1 MVRKKAASSPP
12 AEKDTRKDEEFPEV
26 HMDAAGKAYTQKD
39 LKDIP
44 TPLSF
49 DAIIVGKKS
58 CICKVYVNKDYS
70 ADEYHG
76 SSGGLP
82 MVCDA
87 IFLYYYIFLFI
98 YLFYFILFIYLFI
111 TLYIIIYFYLFIYLF
126 YFIYLFITLYKGDW
140 MVSGL

>member
-1 MVRKKAASSPP
+1 MVKKKAASSPP

-98 YLFYFILFIYLFI
+98 YLFILFYLFIYYFVYYYIFLFIYLFI
-111 TLYIIIYFYLFIYLF
+111 LFYLFIY
-126 YFIYLFITLYKGDW
+126 YF
-140 MVSGL
+140 V

>member
-26 HMDAAGKAYTQKD
+26 HMDAVGKTYTQKD

-44 TPLSF
+44 NPVSF

-58 CICKVYVNKDYS
+58 CVCKVYVNKDYS

-98 YLFYFILFIYLFI
+98 YLFYFIYLFI
-111 TLYIIIYFYLFIYLF
+111 N
-126 YFIYLFITLYKGDW
+126 LYKGDW

>member
-1 MVRKKAASSPP
+1 MVKKKAASSPP

-44 TPLSF
+44 NPVSF
-49 DAIIVGKKS
+49 DAIIIDKKS

-98 YLFYFILFIYLFI
+98 YLF
-111 TLYIIIYFYLFIYLF
+111 IYLF